1 MKSKVFKYQ
10 DYLNI
15 CKKTFDLPESDFL
28 EYYTAI
34 VNENAQNNP
43 KIIQR
48 LENGINAW
56 FDWYKTIINIRNEQ
70 NPDAIIDIEKSS
82 VALEKYPA
90 LNSGFRKEVNKA
102 FFDKQLEVIKLIGKK
117 QTK

>member
-15 CKKTFDLPESDFL
+15 CKKTFDLPESEFL

-34 VNENAQNNP
+34 VKENAQNNP

-48 LENGINAW
+48 IEFAINAW

-70 NPDAIIDIEKSS
+70 NPDAKIDIENSS
-82 VALEKYPA
+82 VSLENYPA

-102 FFDKQLEVIKLIGKK
+102 FFDKQLEIIKIISKNK
-117 QTK
+117 S